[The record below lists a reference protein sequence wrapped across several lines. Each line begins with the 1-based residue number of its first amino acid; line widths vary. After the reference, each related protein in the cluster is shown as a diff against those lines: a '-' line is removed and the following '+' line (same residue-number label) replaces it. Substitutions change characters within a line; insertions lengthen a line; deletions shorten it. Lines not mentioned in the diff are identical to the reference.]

1 MPWTLLLIIAL
12 CLPSV
17 AQEADSPPQAPSGSM
32 EAFSAR
38 LVSSRPKIR
47 PGEWCTLAWVL
58 EPTGD
63 TPVQIGPPDDG
74 IRPAPGM
81 PQTDTRLQ
89 WMSEEDSYQL
99 IPDLISIQWPRTVE
113 AENASRGVLELPQT
127 IFIPVKAGPE
137 SVVGE
142 ARIKFALDGVLMGER
157 GEEGREFRFEDEV
170 TVDIVHPTDPNAT
183 ELEGVDP
190 MVFITWRG
198 NLPDWSV
205 QHTSPSKPRSAA
217 PVIAWMVFAI
227 PLTLAIAA
235 LTWAFATK
243 RM

>member
-1 MPWTLLLIIAL
+1 MPWTLPLIIVL

-17 AQEADSPPQAPSGSM
+17 AQEADSSPQVSSGTQ

-47 PGEWCTLAWVL
+47 PGEWCTLAWIL

-63 TPVQIGPPDDG
+63 TPVRIGPPDDG
-74 IRPAPGM
+74 IRPAPGT

-89 WMSEEDSYQL
+89 WLSEEDSYQL
-99 IPDLISIQWPRTVE
+99 IPDLISIQWPRTVD
-113 AENASRGVLELPQT
+113 AEGVARGALELPQT
-127 IFIPVKAGPE
+127 VFIPVKAGPE

-142 ARIKFALDGVLMGER
+142 ARIRFALEGVVIGDQDTP
-157 GEEGREFRFEDEV
+157 FRFEEEV
-170 TVDIVHPTDPNAT
+170 SVDIVHPTDPSAT

-190 MVFITWRG
+190 MVFVTWRG

-205 QHTSPSKPRSAA
+205 QHTSPSKPRSGA
-217 PVIAWMVFAI
+217 PVIAWLVFAI